1 MASELFRFLCLA
13 KPVNS
18 SGTNMIRDLK
28 KVMTMLGDENRPIS
42 YHLLRNLSGLSAPEL
57 QQLQGAWAGFTVA
70 RRLDLIKALVSLAE
84 EHSEFDYNAIFAWA
98 LDDPDARI
106 RLLAIEGLW
115 EDKDVR
121 HLPRFLHFLLFDEDV
136 DVRAAAAM
144 AVGRY
149 VYWAEIDEIPERYV
163 EEAVETLWDVYHNP
177 HEHVHVRRR
186 ALEGLGSSSHPGVT
200 RILENAQYDEDVL
213 MRSSALYAMGRTADV
228 RWIAHLLPHLESE
241 TPELRMEAARA
252 LGELEAKSAVDPM
265 IRMLDEE
272 PDMEVRF
279 AILEALGQIGG
290 EKAKKALE
298 LAVDSENEAE
308 AAVAEMALEQLYAGV
323 NNVFDLI
330 QEVLGVGTESGP
342 EEEDLW
348 GSDFYEDPLD
358 AEIRRLLDD
367 EDMY

>member
-1 MASELFRFLCLA
+1 
-13 KPVNS
+13 
-18 SGTNMIRDLK
+18 MIRDLN
-28 KVMTMLGDENRPIS
+28 KVLTMLGDETKPIS

-57 QQLQGAWAGFTVA
+57 RQLQDAWTEFSTA
-70 RRLDLIKALVSLAE
+70 RRYDLIKALVSLAE
-84 EHSEFDYNAIFAWA
+84 EHSEFNYNAIFAWA
-98 LDDPDARI
+98 LDDVDARI
-106 RLLAIEGLW
+106 RHLAIEGLW
-115 EDKDVR
+115 EDKDLR

-149 VYWAEIDEIPERYV
+149 VYWAETNEIPSRYA

-186 ALEGLGSSSHPGVT
+186 ALEGLGGSSHPGVT
-200 RILENAQYDEDVL
+200 RILENAQYDEDLL

-228 RWIAHLLPHLESE
+228 RWIAYLLPHLESE

-252 LGELEAKSAVDPM
+252 LGELEAKAAVDPM
-265 IRMLDEE
+265 IRMLDDE
-272 PDMEVRF
+272 PDTEVRF

-290 EKAKKALE
+290 EKAKRALE
-298 LAVDSENEAE
+298 LAADSENEAE

-330 QEVLGVGTESGP
+330 EEVLGIDAESEP
-342 EEEDLW
+342 EDTDLW
-348 GSDFYEDPLD
+348 GADFYEDPLE
-358 AEIRRLLDD
+358 AEIRRLLND